1 MLFWSHLF
9 FLPSRRL
16 CLRRVKMLYHRGQL
30 HPQDVVVARV
40 LNFASKVL
48 AGKGR
53 VVARCMR
60 KVGYIFA

>member
-1 MLFWSHLF
+1 MVW
-9 FLPSRRL
+9 RVNIL
-16 CLRRVKMLYHRGQL
+16 CYRGLL